1 MKFLDV
7 FSGIGG
13 FRMGLEQA
21 GHTCIGHI
29 EFNEYAR
36 QAYEAI
42 YDIKDD
48 EFDGKDVT
56 EIDDFTAL
64 RGGTTFW
71 SEDSLVRALASQDID
86 EDSTIQ
92 EVPCFSSLLG
102 SWNKQNHRFVCLRTS
117 RAYYHTTKDAHLKPS
132 SKRWMSSGMTS
143 SGNCLT
149 VKTSASLKKGNGCS
163 LSDILEDDVPEKYFL
178 TPDQEAKLIP
188 VLNQE

>member
-1 MKFLDV
+1 MRFLDV

-29 EFNEYAR
+29 EVNEYAR

-56 EIDDFTAL
+56 EIEDFRTL

-71 SEDSLVRALASQDID
+71 SEDSLAKVLVSQDID
-86 EDSTIQ
+86 EGSKIQ
-92 EVPCFSSLLG
+92 EEPCFSTLPG
-102 SWNKQNHRFVCLRTS
+102 FWNKQNHRFVSLRTS
-117 RAYYHTTKDAHLKPS
+117 RAFYRTTRDARLRPS
-132 SKRWMSSGMTS
+132 SKRWMNWGMTS
-143 SGNCLT
+143 SGKCLT
-149 VKTSASLKKGNGCS
+149 VKTSVCPKPENGS
-163 LSDILEDDVPEKYFL
+163 TLSDILEDGVPEKYFL